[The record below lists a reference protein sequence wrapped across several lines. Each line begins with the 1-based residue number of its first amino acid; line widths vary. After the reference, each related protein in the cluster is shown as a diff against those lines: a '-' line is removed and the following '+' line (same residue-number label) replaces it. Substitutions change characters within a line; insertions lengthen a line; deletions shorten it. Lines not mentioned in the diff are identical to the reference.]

1 MEEEIMDKC
10 VGKLSD
16 AIACE
21 RAANDNEMLARRI
34 AKRDIDDLIT
44 DLSREREWVNTSLKR
59 LEKAIEVDPP
69 SVSEKHKELWKRQAE
84 AMKAFKTVLSER
96 IIDLMDNN

>member
-1 MEEEIMDKC
+1 MEEEMDMAI
-10 VGKLSD
+10 GKLAD
-16 AIACE
+16 NVACE
-21 RAANDNEMLARRI
+21 RATNDKEMLARRI